1 MRTRIIIMLL
11 PALAFG
17 RIIVHIKAAAKNESS
32 VRFTGTDR
40 NIISDIEMKSFNI
53 TSSNLKAAVRGYSG
67 GSPNGVFVKSPTPWG
82 NLYERFNWT
91 EVTRVT
97 NVKRAM
103 ITNIA
108 TEAVTL
114 SKSNC
119 INQSNN
125 SEIVCDVKAD
135 VDNYVKNNFTGKR
148 MSINAEY
155 HIDLVCLHRKLVLRL
170 GVNNFTE
177 DPMNLQ
183 IKDKITLESSQTA
196 VYVLNA
202 TKVNI
207 DVLVDYESSVF
218 GDVAANFNPR
228 YKGHH
233 FWVYNLRE
241 LIAVG
246 SGSMSA
252 VQKNSNLITMEYFI
266 NAFAYAVDQNTGM
279 MIRGKSHIVPPSVQ

>member
-17 RIIVHIKAAAKNESS
+17 RIIVNIKAAAKNESS
-32 VRFTGTDR
+32 VTIAGTDR
-40 NIISDIEMKSFNI
+40 NIISDIEMISFDI
-53 TSSNLKAAVRGYSG
+53 TTSNLKAAVRAYSG
-67 GSPNGVFVKSPTPWG
+67 GSPNDVFVKRPTPWG

-97 NVKRAM
+97 NVKRAK
-103 ITNIA
+103 IINIA
-108 TEAVTL
+108 TEVVTL
-114 SKSNC
+114 SKYNC
-119 INQSNN
+119 INQSN
-125 SEIVCDVKAD
+125 STEIVCDVKAD
-135 VDNYVKNNFTGKR
+135 VNNYVSNNFTGKR

-155 HIDLVCLHRKLVLRL
+155 NIDLVCLNRKLMLRL

-177 DPMNLQ
+177 DAMNLQ
-183 IKDKITLESSQTA
+183 IKEKISLEPTQSA

-218 GDVAANFNPR
+218 GDVAANFYPR

-233 FWVYNLRE
+233 FWVYNVRE
-241 LIAVG
+241 LIKTI
-246 SGSMSA
+246 GSMSA
-252 VQKNSNLITMEYFI
+252 VQNNTDIITMEYFI
-266 NAFAYAVDQNTGM
+266 NAFAYAID
-279 MIRGKSHIVPPSVQ
+279 